1 MERLDGDRGLNLFD
15 RKMMKAAIG
24 IQLDPLNFE
33 FIETKLRSSIF
44 AHQVCRGATVV
55 QACAQRP

>member
-1 MERLDGDRGLNLFD
+1 
-15 RKMMKAAIG
+15 MMKAAIG

-33 FIETKLRSSIF
+33 FIETKLRFSIF
-44 AHQVCRGATVV
+44 AHQVGRGTTAA